1 MMCDGRLIIDI
12 SIHPPRAGRDGEVV
26 ELVTEPGLISIHPPR
41 AGRDLIVPGHKHL
54 QKKFQSTRPV
64 RGGTSNPGT

>member
-41 AGRDLIVPGHKHL
+41 AGRDLAGIASVTAHSISIHPPRAGRDN
-54 QKKFQSTRPV
+54 Q
-64 RGGTSNPGT
+64 

>member
-41 AGRDLIVPGHKHL
+41 AGRDEIRPEWINKRLISIHPPRAGRDL
-54 QKKFQSTRPV
+54 T
-64 RGGTSNPGT
+64 G